1 MVSLGIARLVA
12 FVLLVVLVFGSSL
25 HQQEG
30 AGESYTYICCKAA
43 AAATSLVFSRFIFRL
58 NLHYCSVSDDRVLKA
73 PFHFPASEGATR
85 LHERRQQ
92 HAQQWAE
99 ERNQLRSYMTMDYA
113 PWRRRVPKHN

>member
-30 AGESYTYICCKAA
+30 A
-43 AAATSLVFSRFIFRL
+43 
-58 NLHYCSVSDDRVLKA
+58 
-73 PFHFPASEGATR
+73 GATR